1 MPRDP
6 NIPDAFD
13 VYTLVL
19 LRRPADA
26 PEMPEHELD
35 ALQSRHLAYRAKL
48 RSDGVLVANGPLGEQ
63 SDPSLRGLS
72 ILSCDLD
79 EARRLSDLDP
89 SVQAGRLT
97 YDVFEWWVAAGTL
110 AFPGTGHPSA
120 SAARCRTTDAADDD
134 WIERPHRWA
143 VYTDVTI
150 CRSTRPP
157 NSASAIRS
165 ISSRM
170 SSR

>member
-19 LRRPADA
+19 LRRPANA
-26 PEMPEHELD
+26 PEMPEDELN

-48 RSDGVLVANGPLGEQ
+48 RRDGVLVANGPLGAQ
-63 SDPSLRGLS
+63 SDPALRGLS
-72 ILSCDLD
+72 IMSCDLD

-97 YDVFEWWVAAGTL
+97 YEVFEWWVAAGSL
-110 AFPGTGHPSA
+110 AFPG
-120 SAARCRTTDAADDD
+120 AAHAVGERRAMPDD
-134 WIERPHRWA
+134 
-143 VYTDVTI
+143 
-150 CRSTRPP
+150 
-157 NSASAIRS
+157 
-165 ISSRM
+165 
-170 SSR
+170 

>member
-19 LRRPADA
+19 LRRRPDA
-26 PEMPEHELD
+26 PAISDAELD

-48 RSDGVLVANGPLGEQ
+48 RRDGVLVVNGPLGEQ
-63 SDPSLRGLS
+63 SDPALRGLS
-72 ILSCDLD
+72 IFACDLA

-97 YDVFEWWVAAGTL
+97 YEVFEWWVAAGTL
-110 AFPGTGHPSA
+110 AFPG
-120 SAARCRTTDAADDD
+120 
-134 WIERPHRWA
+134 
-143 VYTDVTI
+143 
-150 CRSTRPP
+150 STRAVGDRRAMPED
-157 NSASAIRS
+157 
-165 ISSRM
+165 
-170 SSR
+170 

>member
-13 VYTLVL
+13 VYTMVL

-26 PEMPEHELD
+26 PQLPEDELD

-72 ILSCDLD
+72 IMSCDLD
-79 EARRLSDLDP
+79 EARRLNALDP
-89 SVQAGRLT
+89 SVQAGRLA
-97 YDVFEWWVAAGTL
+97 YEVFEWWVAAGTL
-110 AFPGTGHPSA
+110 AFPG
-120 SAARCRTTDAADDD
+120 AADAVGERRAMPDD
-134 WIERPHRWA
+134 
-143 VYTDVTI
+143 
-150 CRSTRPP
+150 
-157 NSASAIRS
+157 
-165 ISSRM
+165 
-170 SSR
+170 

>member
-13 VYTLVL
+13 VYTMVL

-26 PEMPEHELD
+26 PEMTEQELD

-48 RSDGVLVANGPLGEQ
+48 CDDGVVVANGPLGEQ

-72 ILSCDLD
+72 ILTCDLD
-79 EARRLSDLDP
+79 EARRLTELDP

-97 YDVFEWWVAAGTL
+97 FDVFEWWVAAGTL
-110 AFPGTGHPSA
+110 AFPVTS
-120 SAARCRTTDAADDD
+120 DAVGDRRAMPDD
-134 WIERPHRWA
+134 
-143 VYTDVTI
+143 
-150 CRSTRPP
+150 
-157 NSASAIRS
+157 
-165 ISSRM
+165 
-170 SSR
+170 